1 MNDPSSF
8 HLFEDGQRYVDK
20 QGEHTLEAAKLVEFD
35 LKQTLE
41 NLAAD
46 LFGKGEPHIGLDK
59 QKFWA

>member
-46 LFGKGEPHIGLDK
+46 LFGKGITTHR
-59 QKFWA
+59 FR